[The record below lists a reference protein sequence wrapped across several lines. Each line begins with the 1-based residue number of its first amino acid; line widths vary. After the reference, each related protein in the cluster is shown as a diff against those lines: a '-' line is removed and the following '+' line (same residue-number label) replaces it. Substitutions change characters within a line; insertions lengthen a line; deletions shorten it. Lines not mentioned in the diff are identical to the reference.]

1 MDAVGAPTLSLG
13 VRLHRPKGRLPMTH
27 ATLPEALFLA
37 VGICSSVQGQDSSAR
52 ALKPRKQ
59 PSRNGQIPL
68 LRRDAPAHSTLAPI
82 SEFPQRARAPAARGG
97 GRLQCT
103 PRARFHPLLASC
115 SRGHLRSKLRALASL
130 SENLLPENSSQA
142 PTLQARVPSPDPAE
156 SPVEPNGTEA
166 PYLDSGPK
174 LGPGHIGFFNAM
186 DYADI
191 TGQDGEPWF

>member
-1 MDAVGAPTLSLG
+1 MDAVGAPTLSPG
-13 VRLHRPKGRLPMTH
+13 VRLHRPKGRLLMTH

-37 VGICSSVQGQDSSAR
+37 VGICSNVQGQDSSSR
-52 ALKPRKQ
+52 ALTPRKQ

-82 SEFPQRARAPAARGG
+82 SEFLQRERALAARGG
-97 GRLQCT
+97 GRLPCT
-103 PRARFHPLLASC
+103 SRARFLLLASC
-115 SRGHLRSKLRALASL
+115 SRGHLRNKLQALASL
-130 SENLLPENSSQA
+130 SENLLPGNPSQA

-156 SPVEPNGTEA
+156 SSVEPNGTEA
-166 PYLDSGPK
+166 PYLDFGPK